1 MVKEV
6 AGKRAE
12 KEKKKKKKEQEDPT
26 ATMSVVD
33 HLRELR
39 DRLIFSIIAIAVG
52 AVVCF
57 IFFEPIITLMI
68 EPYRD
73 ATTTPLLKN
82 GKDLIFT
89 SPLEAFTTRI
99 KVAAYGGF
107 VIASPVVFFHLWR
120 FITPGLEAKEKKY
133 AYPFVVASVILFI
146 GGSGLAVITFPKAL
160 NFLLKAGGENLD
172 PLLSAGSY
180 LTLVFLMVISFGVA
194 FEFPIVM
201 MFLLLARVVTTR
213 TLRKIR
219 KYTFLGLVVF
229 CAIITFPKALNFL
242 LHAGGENLDPLL
254 SAGSYLT
261 LVFLMVIS
269 FGVAFEFPIVMM
281 FLLLARVV
289 TTRTLRKI
297 RKYTF
302 LGLVVFCAVITPSQD
317 PITLFA
323 MALPMYFLYEGT
335 IIIGRILKR

>member
-6 AGKRAE
+6 ADKRAE
-12 KEKKKKKKEQEDPT
+12 KEKKKKKKEKEDPT
-26 ATMSVVD
+26 ASMSVVD

-57 IFFEPIITLMI
+57 IFFEPIIKLMV
-68 EPYRD
+68 EPYKD
-73 ATTTPLLKN
+73 ATISKDFPL

-120 FITPGLEAKEKKY
+120 FITPGLSSKEKKY
-133 AYPFVVASVILFI
+133 AYPFTIASVILFV

-160 NFLLKAGGENLD
+160 NFLLHAGGENID

-213 TLRKIR
+213 TLRKVR
-219 KYTFLGLVVF
+219 KF
-229 CAIITFPKALNFL
+229 
-242 LHAGGENLDPLL
+242 
-254 SAGSYLT
+254 
-261 LVFLMVIS
+261 
-269 FGVAFEFPIVMM
+269 
-281 FLLLARVV
+281 
-289 TTRTLRKI
+289 
-297 RKYTF
+297 TF